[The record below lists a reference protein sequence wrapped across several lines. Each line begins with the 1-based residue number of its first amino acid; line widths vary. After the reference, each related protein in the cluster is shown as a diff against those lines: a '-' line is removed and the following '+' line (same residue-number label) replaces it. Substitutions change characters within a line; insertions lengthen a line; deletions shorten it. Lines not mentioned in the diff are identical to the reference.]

1 MDIRN
6 NFLGIIPYSLKI
18 LFLVHLTGCKII
30 NSYSMLTICASFG
43 RIKRIM
49 SIIRELVLFSLKFNS
64 QIKAV
69 HLVVIETR
77 LQIEFLVCIGQIDV
91 VGTMGKCP
99 SLSRLKYLLCFG
111 ASKKPCQSYNRL
123 DSLNQQKNCLWQSH
137 YFFFHDI
144 RLQYVVAILAPFGR
158 SQSFF
163 GLFSLKNPAYSAF

>member
-18 LFLVHLTGCKII
+18 LFVVHLIGCKII
-30 NSYSMLTICASFG
+30 NSYFMLTICASFG

-49 SIIRELVLFSLKFNS
+49 SIMRELVLFSLKFNS

-77 LQIEFLVCIGQIDV
+77 LQIEFLVCYGQIDV
-91 VGTMGKCP
+91 VGTMGKCS

-111 ASKKPCQSYNRL
+111 VSKKTMS
-123 DSLNQQKNCLWQSH
+123 
-137 YFFFHDI
+137 I
-144 RLQYVVAILAPFGR
+144 V
-158 SQSFF
+158 
-163 GLFSLKNPAYSAF
+163 

>member
-1 MDIRN
+1 
-6 NFLGIIPYSLKI
+6 
-18 LFLVHLTGCKII
+18 
-30 NSYSMLTICASFG
+30 MLTICASFG

-99 SLSRLKYLLCFG
+99 SLSRLKYLLCFE

-163 GLFSLKNPAYSAF
+163 GLFSLKNLAYSAF